1 MYSIGKQITIFV
13 TFGVTIALLIVSVR
27 MLIAETRKK
36 MNK

>member
-1 MYSIGKQITIFV
+1 MYSIGEQITNFV